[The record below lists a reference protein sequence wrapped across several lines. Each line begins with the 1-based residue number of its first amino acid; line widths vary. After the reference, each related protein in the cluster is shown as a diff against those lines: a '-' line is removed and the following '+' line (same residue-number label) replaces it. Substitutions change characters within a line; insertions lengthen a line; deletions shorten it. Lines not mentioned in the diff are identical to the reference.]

1 MLEYQHRVTVWNYE
15 TGMKHMGVF
24 RTRQEAEAFQ
34 NATQGSEKTYTSS
47 MNDWP
52 YGTFSQAFDKE
63 AHLANQLQWIE
74 SHGGIN
80 GRD

>member
-24 RTRQEAEAFQ
+24 KTREEAEAFQ
-34 NATQGSEKTYTSS
+34 LATQGAEKTYTAS

-52 YGTFSQAFDKE
+52 YGTFSQEFDVE
-63 AHLANQLQWIE
+63 AHRQRQWEWIN
-74 SHGGIN
+74 SHGGVN
-80 GRD
+80 GSD